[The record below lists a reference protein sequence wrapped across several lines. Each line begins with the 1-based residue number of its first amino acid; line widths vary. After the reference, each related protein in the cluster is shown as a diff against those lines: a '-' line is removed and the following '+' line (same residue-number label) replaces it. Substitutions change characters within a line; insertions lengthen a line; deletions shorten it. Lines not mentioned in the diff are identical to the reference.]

1 MTATATADRDRRRI
15 GTMTARCI
23 VVVTVLLAL
32 PALGVEGARAAPHQ
46 DPDRSDDSPDPRLT
60 VRFQDLEVDAR
71 GDFRVLLD
79 VVDAPPG
86 SDVAVDIYDRI
97 TDAEGL
103 AASATSTPANLRD
116 NFEPIPLA
124 TDDDPRQSIGF
135 TISVYGSGDDRP
147 AVPGPLPPYRLDE
160 PGVYPIGV
168 RLRAA
173 NGEVLTS
180 IITYLVRRP
189 SADQTTDT
197 TRVAL
202 LATVHQD
209 PDSPDPEAT
218 GLGSDDPERDDPE
231 RDDPG
236 NNGNAAVDLAAA
248 EDLDALLAA
257 IADRTEVP
265 ISFGITPDTVAG
277 LAVDPATVDTID
289 ALRAELD
296 GEGREVLGAPYV
308 RLDPASLSQNG
319 LGDELLRQVDL
330 GQRTLESVLGR
341 RGSPTW
347 AVDERLDPVT
357 VDTLDAAG
365 VDHLVLPDSSVAG
378 DPTTRPRALAETT
391 GDLGAVTTGFF
402 DLTGT
407 VPSDPLLAANQLL
420 GRVAAA
426 ASLSPGGAGVVVRF
440 DSHRVDPAEL
450 AAVLDHLERPST
462 ILAPTTVTG
471 LFEGLPS
478 TGTAAALVQPTGRD
492 LGAYPS
498 LVRETHD
505 LIASYASMVPDQP
518 ELVQSFDRPL
528 ALGAATD
535 LTLDERSRILNG
547 VTGELRGRFD
557 AVSIPERDRV
567 TLGTR
572 DARFPLPINLD
583 LDEPV
588 RVVISLE
595 ASDRLE
601 FPEERIETTLTGDR
615 TLVEIPVRA
624 RATGDTPLRIT
635 VRTPDGQVLLDEGLY
650 SVRSTAVSG
659 VGVVLTI
666 GAAAFLALWWGRHW
680 HQGRSEMSRRRHRTP
695 SDDDLFVDDAGA
707 PPGQSM

>member
-1 MTATATADRDRRRI
+1 VTAIAGRVRRRV
-15 GTMTARCI
+15 GAVTTRC
-23 VVVTVLLAL
+23 VVAVAVLFAL
-32 PALGVEGARAAPHQ
+32 LSVGVEGAGAAPHQ
-46 DPDRSDDSPDPRLT
+46 DPDRREDAADPRLI

-86 SDVAVDIYDRI
+86 SDVAVDIYDPI

-124 TDDDPRQSIGF
+124 AGDDPRQSIGF
-135 TISVYGSGDDRP
+135 TISVFGSGDDRP

-168 RLRAA
+168 RLRAPD
-173 NGEVLTS
+173 GEVLTS

-209 PDSPDPEAT
+209 PESPDPDAT
-218 GLGSDDPERDDPE
+218 DSASDDPDGE
-231 RDDPG
+231 DPG
-236 NNGNAAVDLAAA
+236 LNEPENNGPAAVDLSTAQ
-248 EDLDALLAA
+248 DLDAFLAA
-257 IADRTEVP
+257 IADRAEVP
-265 ISFGITPDTVAG
+265 ISFSITPDTVAG

-296 GEGREVLGAPYV
+296 GDGREVLGAPYV
-308 RLDPASLSQNG
+308 RLDPASLGGNG
-319 LGDELLRQVDL
+319 LGAELLRQIDL
-330 GQRTLESVLGR
+330 GQRTLENVLGR
-341 RGSPTW
+341 RGSATW

-357 VDTLDAAG
+357 VDVLDAAG
-365 VDHLVLPDSSVAG
+365 VDHLVLPDSAVAG

-440 DSHRVDPAEL
+440 DAQQVDPAEL

-528 ALGAATD
+528 ALSAAAD